1 VFVIPVAVVVLIV
14 IAIAWI
20 WMAER
25 RNSSAIE
32 REVAELNTRERLSTT
47 PAQML
52 ALELTPV
59 SVRSGGLQNELTK
72 REEVQVVELVF
83 PAIQREQYQA
93 YRASIYRVEDKK
105 PLVTFDIKPENSNK
119 IRLRLPANRLNK
131 GTYRIELSGLAAD
144 SSTGPIEEYTLSVVQ

>member
-1 VFVIPVAVVVLIV
+1 
-14 IAIAWI
+14 
-20 WMAER
+20 
-25 RNSSAIE
+25 
-32 REVAELNTRERLSTT
+32 
-47 PAQML
+47 ML